1 MLQHKISSLDF
12 ARDREKVDER
22 AKKENWIPAPST
34 LRLRSGQASLG
45 TGSVGM
51 TNKWKGIET
60 MRKLVLA
67 LIVSMLLAVPV
78 FAGPLVKSQVSS
90 TANWVVHA
98 DYERFFSSQVGGLI
112 RKELASQ
119 GIEEK
124 LANFAT
130 IFSFHPLYDVC
141 DVTIY
146 GNGREQAKA
155 AVLIDGRFDKE
166 KLEALVR
173 MNPQHQEVQ
182 YGDITIHGWLH
193 EEKKGSE
200 VVKSFMMYGCVY
212 QNKILVISSGLD
224 TVKQA
229 VDVMKGS
236 AQGATDSQFGVA
248 ALNAQ
253 GAFFQAAAT
262 GVSDIAGEEQ
272 QAAVLKQTDKL
283 GLAIGENAGKFYID
297 LGLIT
302 KNEETAQS
310 VNKVLEGIIAFA
322 TLSAEQQPKLAELAQ
337 KVKLSCAQNNVG
349 VHFESD
355 PESVF
360 QFLKEQW
367 EKKKQASTQTQ

>member
-1 MLQHKISSLDF
+1 MI
-12 ARDREKVDER
+12 
-22 AKKENWIPAPST
+22 
-34 LRLRSGQASLG
+34 ASLL
-45 TGSVGM
+45 M
-51 TNKWKGIET
+51 
-60 MRKLVLA
+60 
-67 LIVSMLLAVPV
+67 AVPV
-78 FAGPLVKSQVSS
+78 FAGPLVKSRVSS

-119 GIEEK
+119 GIDEK
-124 LANFAT
+124 LANFAQ
-130 IFSFHPLYDVC
+130 IFSFNPLYDVC

-146 GNGREQAKA
+146 GNGRDQTKA

-166 KLEALVR
+166 KLESIVR

-182 YGDITIHGWLH
+182 HGDVVIHGWLH

-212 QNKILVISSGLD
+212 QNKMVIMSAGPD
-224 TVKQA
+224 TVKHA
-229 VDVMKGS
+229 IDVMKGT
-236 AQGATDSQFGVA
+236 AQRATDSQFGVA
-248 ALNAQ
+248 ALTAK

-262 GVSDIAGEEQ
+262 CVSDIAGDEQ

-297 LGLIT
+297 LGLVT
-302 KNEETAQS
+302 KNEETSQA
-310 VNKVLEGIIAFA
+310 VNKVLEGVIAFA
-322 TLSAEQQPKLAELAQ
+322 TLSGEQQPKLAELAQ
-337 KVKLSCAQNNVG
+337 KVKLSCAQNTVA

-367 EKKKQASTQTQ
+367 EKKKQAGTQVQ